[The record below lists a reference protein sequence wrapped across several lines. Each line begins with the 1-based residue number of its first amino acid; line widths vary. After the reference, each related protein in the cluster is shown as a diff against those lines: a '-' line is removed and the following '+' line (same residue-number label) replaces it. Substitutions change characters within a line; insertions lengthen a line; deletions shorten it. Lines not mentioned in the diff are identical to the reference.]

1 MTDVFG
7 EVRERVSAQD
17 AARHYGAEFDRRGW
31 CRCPFHDDRHASMSF
46 KNGRFRCWSCNVSGD
61 AVDFTARLFG
71 LEPMAAVRKL
81 DADFRLGLPLD
92 KPPDK
97 DTVAAVQ
104 RRRETMETYRLFEQ
118 WRDGMIRRL
127 NQCFREAHFIMKT
140 LETPADLDRLTD
152 AQTLAIREQARVEYY
167 SDVLTGGTM
176 EDMVQIFRGR
186 GMIEQLCEKI
196 LRSTPPK
203 SEAA

>member
-71 LEPMAAVRKL
+71 LGPMAAVRKL
-81 DADFRLGLPLD
+81 NDDFCLGLPLD
-92 KPPDK
+92 KPPD
-97 DTVAAVQ
+97 VAAV
-104 RRRETMETYRLFEQ
+104 RRRQQDQRFLDEFMRWRDNMTKDLCECYRLAHLTMREIQTPKDLDKLSAGQVLAIQQEAYLGHLSDALISGTAEQ
-118 WRDGMIRRL
+118 QMEV
-127 NQCFREAHFIMKT
+127 FRE
-140 LETPADLDRLTD
+140 
-152 AQTLAIREQARVEYY
+152 
-167 SDVLTGGTM
+167 
-176 EDMVQIFRGR
+176 RGR
-186 GMIEQLCEKI
+186 ISRLVEKI
-196 LRSTPPK
+196 LGHSCQK
-203 SEAA
+203 SKAA

>member
-1 MTDVFG
+1 MK
-7 EVRERVSAQD
+7 
-17 AARHYGAEFDRRGW
+17 HYSQ
-31 CRCPFHDDRHASMSF
+31 H
-46 KNGRFRCWSCNVSGD
+46 KNHQTPNHQNAHNLLLILAYHIPYKD
-61 AVDFTARLFG
+61 
-71 LEPMAAVRKL
+71 KL
-81 DADFRLGLPLD
+81 NDDFRLGLPLD

-140 LETPADLDRLTD
+140 LETPADLDSLTD
-152 AQTLAIREQARVEYY
+152 AQALAIREQARVEYY

-176 EDMVQIFRGR
+176 EDMMQIFRGR
-186 GMIEQLCEKI
+186 GMIEQLCETV